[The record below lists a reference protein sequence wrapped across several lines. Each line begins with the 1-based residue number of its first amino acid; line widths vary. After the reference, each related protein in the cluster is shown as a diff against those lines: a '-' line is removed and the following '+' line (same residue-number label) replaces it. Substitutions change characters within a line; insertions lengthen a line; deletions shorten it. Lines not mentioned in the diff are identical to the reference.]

1 MVFRIDGKTQF
12 FFWMIK
18 FSGVLHESKGE
29 LMILNS
35 NADKNGSSM
44 VKGGAFVWKEWV
56 RLQFQCRGVIN
67 LDFLIDREGS
77 MVWHR
82 RKKKLL

>member
-1 MVFRIDGKTQF
+1 
-12 FFWMIK
+12 MIK
-18 FSGVLHESKGE
+18 FRGVLHERKGE
-29 LMILNS
+29 LMILSS
-35 NADKNGSSM
+35 NADKNGVST
-44 VKGGAFVWKEWV
+44 VKGGAFVWKEWA

-77 MVWHR
+77 MAWCR

>member
-1 MVFRIDGKTQF
+1 MLLVPFG
-12 FFWMIK
+12 WMIK
-18 FSGVLHESKGE
+18 FSGVLHEHKGE

-35 NADKNGSSM
+35 NGDENGALT
-44 VKGGAFVWKEWV
+44 VKGGAFVWSGVRNKWA

>member
-1 MVFRIDGKTQF
+1 MLLVP

-18 FSGVLHESKGE
+18 FSGVLHEHKGE

-35 NADKNGSSM
+35 NADKNGSLA
-44 VKGGAFVWKEWV
+44 VKGGGFVWKEWV